1 MKIIDIIQVNEE
13 GSPLRHA
20 WGYVGNGIRDIGSWG
35 LERVANLIGRGAN
48 WRKAEIIAPEIITKE
63 TSTGRNFTRDQIE
76 KHIVDTDPLVRNALD
91 EAQRA
96 KQAYIDHQYT
106 VNPATARAR
115 FGTADP
121 PVARLTQTETDTI
134 LSKPEFKPSK
144 KLVDEVEHQ
153 VNTGRSEARRTQ
165 ATRAVQPLKDGVKTL
180 FKIGI
185 PASVAVQVIAPFTEY
200 YEKVKIADEW
210 LATGKPPDDGHPA
223 KIKTVE
229 AWYVWYC
236 DSQLGEAIIKSG
248 TAFALGALGVGAAKL
263 IIPGM
268 IKWMIPGE
276 QLAKNIAAGVEGG
289 TILLGSAFLAKL
301 FSEENNAAFGGFF
314 ANFLGYDVNRVVGN
328 TLRAM
333 TGNGPYGEA
342 TREVL
347 HWAGKGPVWVA
358 EIVRQWIPLFG
369 STTGADDLQKRAQ
382 GKPVDK
388 PAATTTPGGATV
400 SGDWN

>member
-1 MKIIDIIQVNEE
+1 MKIIDIIQVDEDAS
-13 GSPLRHA
+13 GVRYL
-20 WGYVGNGIRDIGSWG
+20 WGGAINGIRDIGSWG

-134 LSKPEFKPSK
+134 LAKPEFKPSN

-180 FKIGI
+180 FNIGI
-185 PASVAVQVIAPFTEY
+185 PVALASQVLAPFTEY

-229 AWYVWYC
+229 EWYVWYC

-248 TAFALGALGVGAAKL
+248 TAFALGAITVKWGAPIVAGIFKYFKVGEKWAKR
-263 IIPGM
+263 IENGS
-268 IKWMIPGE
+268 
-276 QLAKNIAAGVEGG
+276 
-289 TILLGSAFLAKL
+289 ILLSAAVIAKM
-301 FSEENNAAFGGFF
+301 FSEENNAVFGGFF
-314 ANFLGYDVNRVVGN
+314 ANLYGLDVNRFVGN
-328 TLRAM
+328 TARAV
-333 TGNGPYGEA
+333 TGSGERGEA
-342 TREVL
+342 TRWVIDKVV
-347 HWAGKGPVWVA
+347 WGPTKMA
-358 EIVRQWIPLFG
+358 ELVRQWVPLFG
-369 STTGADDLQKRAQ
+369 IETGADDLQKRAQ
-382 GKPVDK
+382 GKPVDKPVDK

>member
-1 MKIIDIIQVNEE
+1 MKIIDIIQVDE
-13 GSPLRHA
+13 GLWSAARNTLRDA
-20 WGYVGNGIRDIGSWG
+20 GSWG
-35 LERVANLIGRGAN
+35 LERIANLIGRGAN
-48 WRKAEIIAPEIITKE
+48 WRKAEAIVPEIIAKE
-63 TSTGRNFTRDQIE
+63 TSAGRNFTRDQIE
-76 KHIVDTDPLVRNALD
+76 KHIIDNDPLVTNALA

-115 FGTADP
+115 FGTVDP

-134 LSKPEFKPSK
+134 LARPEFKPSN

-153 VNTGRSEARRTQ
+153 VNTARSENRRTQ
-165 ATRAVQPLKDGVKTL
+165 ATRAVQPLKDGVKLL

-200 YEKVKIADEW
+200 YEKIKIADQW
-210 LATGKPPDDGHPA
+210 LEAQKIPPDGHPN

-229 AWYVWYC
+229 EWYVWYC
-236 DSQLGEAIIKSG
+236 DGALGEAILKSG
-248 TAFALGALGVGAAKL
+248 AAFALGALGVGAAKL

-268 IKWMIPGE
+268 IKWLIPGE
-276 QLAKNIAAGVEGG
+276 QLAKKLAAGVEGG
-289 TILLGSAFLAKL
+289 TILLGSAFLAKA

-314 ANFLGYDVNRVVGN
+314 ANVLGYDVNRFVGN

-347 HWAGKGPVWVA
+347 HWAGKGPTLVA
-358 EIVRQWIPLFG
+358 EIVRQWGPLM

-382 GKPVDK
+382 GKPVDKPVDK